1 MPSNFAPN
9 TMAHVQG
16 GGYYPASYQYPYAPA
31 PYMPQYYHAPPAYAS
46 PTPQYGA
53 EYFARAPQPS
63 HGWHPPPAPM
73 QSFTSHSPPLPN
85 QHSATKGVTQDHSM
99 LMPIHGPRFGAV
111 TVTGDLLAL
120 AELQKAVSV
129 ARLVVQETQP
139 EANAHSF
146 RVSARYHEQT
156 GALPHIDGD
165 TSFALH
171 LLSSDELHSYGISE
185 ERVEPGAFSSV
196 QHLGAP
202 PFKDTTIDKAL
213 LLLEALGRYHQNG
226 KSEGPRVWQVCVTT
240 NNAGN
245 YRVQLFKKKP
255 LDVTTHTL
263 HLYRDIVGTAHH
275 YQEIWKGFVLVPDA
289 PIPVKEQIPSAT
301 LKSSGGNDS
310 SVFPDRL
317 ERGYGSDNES
327 SSDTLPVI
335 DQSSRASSDRSSSV
349 IRIISPGQ
357 LITRKLNGFEGVSCP
372 DRDTRPRFPA
382 HLTDEVLLT
391 GMVHPE
397 DICGTLLLDL
407 AKRNS
412 NKKIAAHV
420 LALYNAL
427 PGRRNKAMNP
437 NCITKRITLALQS
450 QAAKQGKDFETFK
463 DAYYAE
469 RKANGAQA
477 KEEAKRGSSPA
488 VRRRRVGRPRKAE
501 AERSGKRARKSPSLS
516 SIDSEDDLEEE
527 LRDLHETERP
537 AKRMRMTKTSLVKR
551 ELKDELDEEEE
562 KPVIK
567 KARRSTAINTAA
579 SAPRT
584 LRNRK
589 SVVNYAAM
597 DDLKIKK
604 GGDSDEDDGGDD
616 RKEVTRVKK
625 EESSDDSDFEGGD
638 DDEED

>member
-1 MPSNFAPN
+1 MPSNFTPN
-9 TMAHVQG
+9 TMPHVQG
-16 GGYYPASYQYPYAPA
+16 GGYYPASYQYPYAPV
-31 PYMPQYYHAPPAYAS
+31 PYMPQYYHAAPVHAL

-53 EYFARAPQPS
+53 EYYARAPQPS

-73 QSFTSHSPPLPN
+73 QSFTSHSPPPPN
-85 QHSATKGVTQDHSM
+85 QHSALKGVIQDHSM

-120 AELQKAVSV
+120 AELQKAVFV
-129 ARLVVQETQP
+129 VQLMVQETQP
-139 EANAHSF
+139 EANAHSL

-156 GALPHIDGD
+156 GALPVIDGD

-171 LLSSDELHSYGISE
+171 LLSSDELQSYGISE
-185 ERVEPGAFSSV
+185 ERVEPGAFSRF

-202 PFKDTTIDKAL
+202 PFKDATIDKAL
-213 LLLEALGRYHQNG
+213 LLLEALGKYHQNG
-226 KSEGPRVWQVCVTT
+226 KTDGPGVWQVCVIT
-240 NNAGN
+240 NYAGI
-245 YRVQLFKKKP
+245 YRVQLFKRKP
-255 LDVTTHTL
+255 LDVATHTL
-263 HLYRDIVGTAHH
+263 HLYREIIGTAHH
-275 YQEIWKGFVLVPDA
+275 YQEIWKGFVLSPDA
-289 PIPVKEQIPSAT
+289 PIPAQEQVSSST
-301 LKSSGGNDS
+301 SMSSGGK
-310 SVFPDRL
+310 DRL
-317 ERGYGSDNES
+317 NHGYESDDES

-372 DRDTRPRFPA
+372 DRDTRPCFPA
-382 HLTDEVLLT
+382 HLTDEELLT

-450 QAAKQGKDFETFK
+450 QAAKQGKDFETLK
-463 DAYYAE
+463 NAYYAG

-477 KEEAKRGSSPA
+477 KEEAKRGGSPA

-501 AERSGKRARKSPSLS
+501 AERPGKRARKSPSLS

-527 LRDLHETERP
+527 FRDLHETERP
-537 AKRMRMTKTSLVKR
+537 AKRMRTTKTSLVKR
-551 ELKDELDEEEE
+551 EFKDELDEEEK
-562 KPVIK
+562 KPMVK
-567 KARRSTAINTAA
+567 KARQSTAIDTAA

-589 SVVNYAAM
+589 SVVNYAVM

-604 GGDSDEDDGGDD
+604 GGDSDVNDWDDD

-625 EESSDDSDFEGGD
+625 EESSDDSDFDGGD